1 VCLNILDK
9 KKKTVAVFC
18 FSGGGGGMEHDAVKL
33 AVKLN
38 KNADVV
44 LVCKRN
50 SFIESLYKEGR
61 YSFPCVS
68 IAFASRMFSLSM
80 FFRIRGFLR
89 QYAPANVIFFG
100 ASELKT
106 LYFAFLGFDLNLLV
120 RHGTTKSRPKTDWF
134 HRLIY
139 SRVNYHIAL
148 SKHLLDNVRKIV
160 PPSKTVDYRI
170 IYPSFEMASG
180 GVSSSDDGRVISIV
194 HVGRVADGKG
204 QIDAVYACR
213 QLHEKEID
221 FSFDVMGGF
230 EGLNY
235 VSLLKNEISRSD
247 LAEQVHLHGHVTNV
261 EDYLRSADIFL
272 FPSAGEGMPNAFIEA
287 MYFGAVCI
295 AYDNTVFPEFLEM
308 GFYIHVVDN
317 LDKDALA
324 KKLVD
329 VVENLHVEKE
339 ASIVNVA
346 LVEKYF
352 SQKRELADWDIVLR

>member
-1 VCLNILDK
+1 MCLNILDK
-9 KKKTVAVFC
+9 KKKSVAVFC
-18 FSGGGGGMEHDAVKL
+18 FSGGGGGMEYDAVKL

-68 IAFASRMFSLSM
+68 IAFASRVFSLSM
-80 FFRIRGFLR
+80 FFGVRSFLR
-89 QYAPANVIFFG
+89 QYTPANVIFFG

-120 RHGTTKSRPKTDWF
+120 RHGTTKSRPKTDWL

-170 IYPSFEMASG
+170 IYPSFEMAG
-180 GVSSSDDGRVISIV
+180 GVSSSDNDRVISIV

-213 QLHEKEID
+213 QLLEKEID
-221 FSFDVMGGF
+221 FSFDVLGGF

-235 VSLLKNEISRSD
+235 VSSLKNEISMND
-247 LAEQVHLHGHVTNV
+247 LAEQIHLHGHVTNV
-261 EDYLRSADIFL
+261 EYYLRSADIFL

-308 GFYIHVVDN
+308 GFYLHTVAN
-317 LDKDALA
+317 ADKDALA
-324 KKLVD
+324 RKLVE
-329 VVENLHVEKE
+329 VAENIQSEKGA
-339 ASIVNVA
+339 ASVNVE
-346 LVEKYF
+346 LVGKYF
-352 SQKRELADWDIVLR
+352 SQQRELADWDCVLR